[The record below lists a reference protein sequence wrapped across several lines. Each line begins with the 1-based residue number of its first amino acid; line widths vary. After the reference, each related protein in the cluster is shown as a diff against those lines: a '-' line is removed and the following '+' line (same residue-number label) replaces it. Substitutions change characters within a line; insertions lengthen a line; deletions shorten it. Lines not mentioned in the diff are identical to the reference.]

1 MAATATATRPTR
13 APRRAKKPV
22 WKSRAVART
31 IEAGSAVTC
40 TRCGEH
46 IKFRAKVRAKQ
57 IICNVYAKNVW
68 QRVEHYHD
76 ACYRKAGAPY
86 GEPSV

>member
-1 MAATATATRPTR
+1 MAATATTTRPARSRR
-13 APRRAKKPV
+13 AAKKPV

-40 TRCGEH
+40 NRCSEH

-57 IICNVYAKNVW
+57 VICNVYAKGVW
-68 QRVEHYHD
+68 QRVEHYHET
-76 ACYRKAGAPY
+76 CYHKAGAPY